1 MGVFSI
7 ILNLITIVL
16 VSALFYV
23 GITIYRTR
31 EDKSMGAMEIFNRML
46 IDPDTATH
54 AYMTSSKVGP
64 IGDFVSYNWD
74 RVEASSIAELP
85 VA

>member
-1 MGVFSI
+1 M
-7 ILNLITIVL
+7 
-16 VSALFYV
+16 FYV

-31 EDKSMGAMEIFNRML
+31 EDRSMGPMEIFDRML

-54 AYMTSSKVGP
+54 AYMTSSNVGP
-64 IGDFVSYNWD
+64 IGNFDSYDWD
-74 RVEASSIAELP
+74 KVEASSIAELP

>member
-1 MGVFSI
+1 MGAFSI
-7 ILNLITIVL
+7 ILNLITILL

-31 EDKSMGAMEIFNRML
+31 EDKDMGAMEIFDRML
-46 IDPDTATH
+46 IDPDTVTH

-64 IGDFVSYNWD
+64 IGNFVSYSWD
-74 RVEASSIAELP
+74 RVESSSISELP

>member
-1 MGVFSI
+1 M
-7 ILNLITIVL
+7 
-16 VSALFYV
+16 FYV

-31 EDKSMGAMEIFNRML
+31 EDRSMGPMEIFDRML

-54 AYMTSSKVGP
+54 AYMTSQKVGP
-64 IGDFVSYNWD
+64 IGNFDSYDWD
-74 RVEASSIAELP
+74 TVEASSIAELP

>member
-1 MGVFSI
+1 MGSFSI
-7 ILNLITIVL
+7 ILNLITILL

-31 EDKSMGAMEIFNRML
+31 EDKAMGAMEIFDRML
-46 IDPDTATH
+46 IDPDTVTH

-64 IGDFVSYNWD
+64 IGNFVSYSWD
-74 RVEASSIAELP
+74 RVESSSISELP